1 MCRCIKNFPRAGPPP
16 LPLPGG
22 KVSTAVKKLR
32 KRFNLEK
39 SSRSF
44 GNVIFHYVVVGTT
57 ILVRREREL
66 AEMALGQ
73 REREKCVVTFG
84 EGEKE

>member
-1 MCRCIKNFPRAGPPP
+1 M
-16 LPLPGG
+16 
-22 KVSTAVKKLR
+22 
-32 KRFNLEK
+32 EK

-44 GNVIFHYVVVGTT
+44 GNVISHYVVVGTT

-73 REREKCVVTFG
+73 REREKCAVTFG